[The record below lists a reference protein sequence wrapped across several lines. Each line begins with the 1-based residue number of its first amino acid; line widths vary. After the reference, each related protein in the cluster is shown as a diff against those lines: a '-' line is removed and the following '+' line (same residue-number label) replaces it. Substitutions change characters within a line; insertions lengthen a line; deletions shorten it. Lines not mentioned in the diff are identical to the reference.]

1 MNNFDLFE
9 YIEPDSS
16 ESKVRNFKVVPCTRD
31 EIVGFVE
38 HWHYSKNINGI
49 ISDYCFKLIDNNVMI
64 GVAIFGRLAMANQWK
79 RFGEKESDVIELR
92 RLCCVDKT
100 PKNTES
106 FFIGA
111 MLRWLKKHTKLKTV
125 VSYADMEQNHF
136 GTIYKASNFVCLG
149 EQSGAKVIVWN
160 GKKYHD
166 KSVRTKYNGELKP
179 FALEIKKA
187 IDDGDAVYQSTAGK
201 VAYIYKLK
209 K

>member
-1 MNNFDLFE
+1 
-9 YIEPDSS
+9 
-16 ESKVRNFKVVPCTRD
+16 
-31 EIVGFVE
+31 
-38 HWHYSKNINGI
+38 
-49 ISDYCFKLIDNNVMI
+49 
-64 GVAIFGRLAMANQWK
+64 
-79 RFGEKESDVIELR
+79 VIELR

-179 FALEIKKA
+179 FALEIKRA
-187 IDDGDAVYQSTAGK
+187 IDDGEAVYQSTAGK